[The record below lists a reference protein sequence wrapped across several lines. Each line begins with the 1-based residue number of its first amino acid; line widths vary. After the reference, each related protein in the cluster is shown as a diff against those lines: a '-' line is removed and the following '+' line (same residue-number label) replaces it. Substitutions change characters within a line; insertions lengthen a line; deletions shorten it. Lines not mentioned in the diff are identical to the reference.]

1 VLSGGHLDLSN
12 TFKQFYD
19 AFQERSLGPSH
30 VIKTGHTMML
40 SQPDAT
46 AELLLAAV

>member
-12 TFKQFYD
+12 TFQQFYD
-19 AFQERSLGPSH
+19 TFEERSLGAAH

-40 SQPDAT
+40 SEPDAT